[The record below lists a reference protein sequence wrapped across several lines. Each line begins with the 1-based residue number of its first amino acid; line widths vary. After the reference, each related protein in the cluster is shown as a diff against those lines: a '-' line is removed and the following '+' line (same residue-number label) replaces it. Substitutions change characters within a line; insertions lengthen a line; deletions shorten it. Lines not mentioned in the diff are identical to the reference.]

1 MPSTTIEEAIADT
14 IQKSL
19 RHWEEEA
26 REAELYTE
34 SEAASSLK
42 MSQRNLQELRR
53 TGQIEWT
60 AGSARRVLYTRKQIT
75 DYVRSRARR
84 STS

>member
-1 MPSTTIEEAIADT
+1 MPSTPIEEPIATT
-14 IQKSL
+14 IQQSL

-34 SEAASSLK
+34 AEAAKSLK

-60 AGSARRVLYTRKQIT
+60 QGAGRRVLYTRKQIT
-75 DYVRSRARR
+75 DFVRSKARR
-84 STS
+84 TTS